1 VFLAILV
8 LLATSAPAAAQ
19 LVIQDRTY
27 DCRVIASTDQF
38 PRGFPYGA
46 PTMNAWGQVAFVAT
60 LDPSET
66 YEIRVGRGELDPQ
79 GVPRS
84 TPIARAGG
92 DGSEPFTRYSS
103 FAFMPVI
110 ESAGR
115 LIFQANDPPTG
126 GPVGIA
132 IYRTRTD
139 QPIATEPQAIFEN
152 QAANPQS
159 SFVVFSTVDSPL
171 TDSQG
176 RVLFR
181 AGTQSADGVFLDGNS
196 IAAIGQNGVM
206 GIGGFWMDPGGQP
219 FEAVLVQT
227 GSSGS
232 FEIRVDGTVFDSIS
246 DPLTE
251 SIGGFSLAGN
261 AVPILAYTR
270 SSFTPTTTWQLGVNT
285 GLGFAPY
292 VDSAVDPF
300 EFFADPRQTS
310 VNAWAEVAFLSSP
323 DGDGETLL
331 VADGEEVWRVLC
343 DDMEG
348 IFGSTVIF
356 DYELST
362 TGINSDGQI
371 AFQAQTP
378 QLVPGTGEFRTFI
391 VRADPRPGQGG
402 RPAICTGLPDGTPC
416 DDGDPETISS
426 CSAGTCGGEPIG
438 RPTDCSGLSDDTPC
452 DDGEPG
458 TFGYCEA
465 QQCVGVP
472 VPEPSPWIQ
481 AAGIAIGL
489 VAHSLTLAARSVNRR
504 SE

>member
-1 VFLAILV
+1 MRAFHALLV
-8 LLATSAPAAAQ
+8 VLATSAPAAAQ

-27 DCRVIASTDQF
+27 DCHLIASTDQF
-38 PRGFPYGA
+38 PRGFAYGA

-60 LDPSET
+60 LDPSGT
-66 YEIRVGRGELDPQ
+66 YEIRVGRGELDIH
-79 GVPRS
+79 GDPRS

-92 DGSEPFTRYSS
+92 DGSVPFTRYSS

-110 ESAGR
+110 EGSGR

-139 QPIATEPQAIFEN
+139 HPIATEPQAIFEN
-152 QAANPQS
+152 DAANPQS
-159 SFVVFSTVDSPL
+159 PFLGFSTVDPPT

-181 AGTQSADGVFLDGNS
+181 APTQSGDHLFLDGSS
-196 IAAIGQNGVM
+196 IATVGQNGVL

-219 FEAVLVQT
+219 YEAILVQT
-227 GSSGS
+227 SNSGS
-232 FEIRVDGTVFDSIS
+232 FEIRVDGSVFDSIA
-246 DPLTE
+246 DPFTN
-251 SIGGFSLAGN
+251 SINGFSLGGN
-261 AVPILAYTR
+261 QVPILAYTR
-270 SSFTPTTTWQLGVNT
+270 SSFTPTTTWQLGVHT
-285 GLGFAPY
+285 GLGFVPY

-300 EFFADPRQTS
+300 EFFGDPRQTA

-331 VADGEEVWRVLC
+331 VADGDEVWRVLC
-343 DDMEG
+343 DDMES

-356 DYELST
+356 DWELST
-362 TGINSDGQI
+362 NAINSDGQI
-371 AFQAQTP
+371 AFQAKTP
-378 QLVPGTGEFRTFI
+378 DLVPGTGEFATYI

-402 RPAICTGLPDGTPC
+402 RPTVCTALPDGTPC
-416 DDGDPETISS
+416 DDGDPETLSS
-426 CSAGTCGGEPIG
+426 CSAGVCGGDPIG
-438 RPTDCSGLSDDTPC
+438 RPTSCAGLPDDTPC
-452 DDGEPG
+452 DDGVPD

-465 QQCVGVP
+465 QECVGVP

-481 AAGIAIGL
+481 AAGVVIGVVGL
-489 VAHSLTLAARSVNRR
+489 RLCARR
-504 SE
+504 